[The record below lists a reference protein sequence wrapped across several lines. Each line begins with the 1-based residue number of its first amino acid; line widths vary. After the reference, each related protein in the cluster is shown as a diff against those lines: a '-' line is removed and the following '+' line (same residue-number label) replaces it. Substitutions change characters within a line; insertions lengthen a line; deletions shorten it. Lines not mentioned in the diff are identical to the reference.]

1 VGPANDGIES
11 VAISRSPFGSAQ
23 EVAKAGGHN
32 GVVFPGELAQGTI
45 NADKLGAFCGEDSRV
60 MQLAIIV
67 LPTLFEFGSVL
78 NLALN
83 AGLAKAT
90 DAGVPVAF

>member
-1 VGPANDGIES
+1 
-11 VAISRSPFGSAQ
+11 
-23 EVAKAGGHN
+23 
-32 GVVFPGELAQGTI
+32 
-45 NADKLGAFCGEDSRV
+45 

-83 AGLAKAT
+83 AGLARAT
-90 DAGVPVAF
+90 DAGVPVAC